1 MDEKLRISN
10 LENEVAQLRSLI
22 EKLTVALPTSDR
34 STETI
39 AAGQNLH
46 DKTTSDIDD
55 SDQEVRSRRRM
66 LGLLGS
72 AAAGAVG
79 ATLIGADSAA
89 AAPSNMQTEVA
100 NTASVVGTR
109 INYNGSNTDGIV
121 FLAQSG
127 NVYDGV
133 NSTYPAALGGWTTRP
148 QQPNGVYGYTSQA
161 SGKGVIGVNAASTPA
176 GGIGVRGVSSAGI
189 GVQGEGIEFGVRG
202 ESLSGTG
209 VYGEGVDAGVSGEGT
224 GAGAPGLFGIG
235 DTGVEAWADPNGDG
249 YALAANFS
257 GKASLFLRTTNDF
270 IGSSPKLRPSVR
282 TDAHKVGEIDTD
294 SNGDLWYCA
303 VAGTPGTWRKLTG
316 PSAAGSFHALTPGR
330 VYDSRFSSYAQHGVL
345 ENSQHRTISVA
356 NSYDPSTGALVTSS
370 FVPAG
375 AVAVFANVTVTN
387 TVNYGWLAINP
398 GGDTAVRA
406 SAINWT
412 ASGLTIANGI
422 SLTLDGARQITVVN
436 ESGGSADFII
446 DITGYYL

>member
-39 AAGQNLH
+39 AAGQNLP

-79 ATLIGADSAA
+79 ATFIGADSAA

-109 INYNGSNTDGIV
+109 INYNGSNNDGIV

-127 NVYDGV
+127 TAFDG
-133 NSTYPAALGGWTTRP
+133 SFAAHPAALGGWTSRSN
-148 QQPNGVYGYTSQA
+148 QPNGVYGYTTQSA
-161 SGKGVIGVNAASTPA
+161 GSGVVGVNAAAS
-176 GGIGVRGVSSAGI
+176 GLGVGVHGLSSSWT
-189 GVQGEGIEFGVRG
+189 GVHGEGPDYGVRG
-202 ESLSGTG
+202 ESLIGTG
-209 VYGEGVDAGVSGEGT
+209 VYGEGADAGVSGEGT
-224 GAGAPGLFGIG
+224 GVGAPGLFGLG
-235 DTGVEAWADPNGDG
+235 DTGVEAWANPNGDG

-294 SNGDLWYCA
+294 SNGDLWYCT

-356 NSYDPSTGALVTSS
+356 DSYDPSTGVLVTSS

-387 TVNYGWLAINP
+387 TINYGWLAINP

-436 ESGGSADFII
+436 ESGGSADFIV

>member
-10 LENEVAQLRSLI
+10 LENEVAQLRLLI

-39 AAGQNLH
+39 AAEQNLH
-46 DKTTSDIDD
+46 DSTTTEIDD

-89 AAPSNMQTEVA
+89 AAATNIQTEVA
-100 NTASVVGTR
+100 NTATVVGTR

-127 NVYDGV
+127 IAYDGSV
-133 NSTYPAALGGWTTRP
+133 STYPAALGGWTTRP
-148 QQPNGVYGYTSQA
+148 QQPNGVYGYTTQSA
-161 SGKGVIGVNAASTPA
+161 GDGVVGVNASAS
-176 GGIGVRGVSSAGI
+176 GLGVGVHGLSSSWT
-189 GVQGEGIEFGVRG
+189 GVHGEGPDYGVRG

-224 GAGAPGLFGIG
+224 GAGAPGLFGVG
-235 DTGVEAWADPNGDG
+235 DAGVEAWANPAGDG
-249 YALAANFS
+249 YALAATFS

-282 TDAHKVGEIDTD
+282 TDAHEVGEIDTD
-294 SNGDLWYCA
+294 SNGDLWYCT

>member
-22 EKLTVALPTSDR
+22 EKLTVALPTIDR
-34 STETI
+34 PIETI
-39 AAGQNLH
+39 AAGQNLP
-46 DKTTSDIDD
+46 DKTTSDIDA

-89 AAPSNMQTEVA
+89 AAPTNMQTEVA

-109 INYNGSNTDGIV
+109 INYNGSNNDGIV

-127 NVYDGV
+127 FAFDG
-133 NSTYPAALGGWTTRP
+133 SFAAYPAALGGWTSRSNH
-148 QQPNGVYGYTSQA
+148 PNGVYGYTSQA
-161 SGKGVIGVNAASTPA
+161 SGNGVVGVNAASLPT
-176 GGIGVRGVSSAGI
+176 GGIGVRGLSSAGI
-189 GVQGEGIEFGVRG
+189 GVQGEGP
-202 ESLSGTG
+202 
-209 VYGEGVDAGVSGEGT
+209 DAGVSGEGT
-224 GAGAPGLFGIG
+224 GVGAPGLLGKG
-235 DTGVEAWADPNGDG
+235 DTGVEAWANPDGDG

-270 IGSSPKLRPSVR
+270 LGSSPKLRPSAR
-282 TDAHKVGEIDTD
+282 TDAHQVGEIDTD
-294 SNGDLWYCA
+294 SNGDLWYCTI
-303 VAGTPGTWRKLTG
+303 AGTPGTWRKLTG

-330 VYDSRFSSYAQHGVL
+330 VYDSRSSRYAQHGVL
-345 ENSQHRTISVA
+345 GNSQHRTISVA
-356 NSYDPSTGALVTSS
+356 NSYDSLSGALNTSN

-387 TVNYGWLAINP
+387 TVNWGWLAINP
-398 GGDTAVRA
+398 GGDTAVR
-406 SAINWT
+406 SSTINWT

-436 ESGGSADFII
+436 VSGGSADFII
-446 DITGYYL
+446 DISGYYL